1 MIIDGER
8 VDEYDI
14 LCVVTY
20 FWIPT
25 KPKKNEN
32 EKIQKNISKNIRKKS
47 KNNRSEKDVGML
59 KKG

>member
-20 FWIPT
+20 FWILT

-47 KNNRSEKDVGML
+47 KNDRSEKDVGML